1 MGGFNLCRRSEHQLV
16 TNMTDTTAV
25 LDEEGYLLNLQDWTP
40 ELAHQLAQDVDIAL
54 TEAHWEII
62 YILRDFYQEYEVSPA
77 MRPLIKA
84 VSKKLGAEKG
94 RSIYLMTL
102 FPGSPPKLAAKIAG
116 LPKPANCL

>member
-1 MGGFNLCRRSEHQLV
+1 MGRFNLRRRSEHQLV
-16 TNMTDTTAV
+16 TNMTNNTVV

-40 ELAHQLAQDVDIAL
+40 ELANQLAQDVDVEL
-54 TEAHWEII
+54 TDAHWEII
-62 YILRDFYQEYEVSPA
+62 HLLRDFYKEFEVSPA
-77 MRPLIKA
+77 MRPLVKA

>member
-1 MGGFNLCRRSEHQLV
+1 
-16 TNMTDTTAV
+16 MTDTTAV

>member
-1 MGGFNLCRRSEHQLV
+1 
-16 TNMTDTTAV
+16 MTENTMI

-40 ELAHQLAQDVDIAL
+40 ELAHHLAKDVDVTL
-54 TEAHWEII
+54 TDAHWEII
-62 YILRDFYQEYEVSPA
+62 YLLREFYQDFEVSPA
-77 MRPLIKA
+77 MRPLVKA
-84 VSKKLGAEKG
+84 VTKKLGAEKG

>member
-1 MGGFNLCRRSEHQLV
+1 M
-16 TNMTDTTAV
+16 TNNDYQ

-40 ELAHQLAQDVDIAL
+40 QLAHQLAQELGLEL
-54 TEAHWEII
+54 TDAHWEII
-62 YILRDFYQEYEVSPA
+62 HLLREFYQEFEVSPA
-77 MRPLIKA
+77 MRPLVKA

>member
-1 MGGFNLCRRSEHQLV
+1 
-16 TNMTDTTAV
+16 MTENTMI

-40 ELAHQLAQDVDIAL
+40 ELAHHLAKDVDVKL
-54 TEAHWEII
+54 TDAHWEII
-62 YILRDFYQEYEVSPA
+62 YLLREFYHDFEVSPA
-77 MRPLIKA
+77 MRPLVKA
-84 VSKKLGAEKG
+84 VTKKLGAEKG